1 MIYQASMVLF
11 SHTNVKIARARQMM
25 IISKCDFE
33 IAGLINIS
41 IGDPV
46 AEIRRVLYDENG
58 VAIYQAD
65 VIYQGNYVSLD
76 MNLRPCS

>member
-1 MIYQASMVLF
+1 
-11 SHTNVKIARARQMM
+11 MM

-46 AEIRRVLYDENG
+46 AEIRRVVLSDKTT
-58 VAIYQAD
+58 
-65 VIYQGNYVSLD
+65 
-76 MNLRPCS
+76 